1 MSPWKFFQE
10 SYWNTLNLAQ
20 LCWLPFVSP
29 SSFPASS
36 RATCHNMTSQ
46 GVPSPKPTV
55 SWRLSSSIMWAQD
68 LPTVCSQ
75 PPLKWHKVSKVWKV
89 SGNSFLCAPPGHLSQ
104 PSVLVFLPLL
114 SSENGSDPSLSN
126 RQENLPKPAWNWGTK
141 TTKMKLCTFLS

>member
-20 LCWLPFVSP
+20 LSWLPFVSP

-55 SWRLSSSIMWAQD
+55 SWRLSSSIMWTQD

-75 PPLKWHKVSKVWKV
+75 PPLKWYKVSKDWKV
-89 SGNSFLCAPPGHLSQ
+89 ATVSCAPLQDIFLS
-104 PSVLVFLPLL
+104 LPLL